1 VDNFPKIKEA
11 NIFYLLV
18 MIVFLTVGSSVQYKS
33 LYGGLLITEF
43 ILIML
48 PVLMYLKI
56 RNYDF
61 KSVLKLNSFKPVH
74 ILIVFGIMFFGWYVS
89 AFLGILTNYV
99 LTRLVPEL
107 PPFPIAPAMDF
118 KDLIMQIMVIGVSA
132 AIAEEIM
139 FRGLILKS
147 YEEAGTIRAVIFSGF
162 LFGMMHLNPQ
172 NLLSTSFLGMLIALI
187 VVRTNSI
194 FMGMVAHFI
203 NNTIAVTLLYLSSGL
218 GEVLPDESASTI
230 IGFKEVAVWF
240 LIALFMSAFL
250 IVMIKSLYK
259 NTSAEPVEPKGD
271 AVSFLKKSLFH
282 WPILIAMTIYV
293 LWGLY
298 QLGII

>member
-1 VDNFPKIKEA
+1 MENFPRIKEA
-11 NIFYLLV
+11 NIFYLLIMV
-18 MIVFLTVGSSVQYKS
+18 LFLTVGSSVQYRS

-43 ILIML
+43 MLIML
-48 PVLMYLKI
+48 PVLIFLKI

-61 KSVLKLNSFKPVH
+61 KKVLRLNSFRPVH
-74 ILIVFGIMFFGWYVS
+74 ILTVFGIMFFGWYVS
-89 AFLGILTNYV
+89 AFLGILTNYF
-99 LTRLVPEL
+99 LTRFVPEL

-118 KDLIMQIMVIGVSA
+118 KDLVIQILVIGVSA
-132 AIAEEIM
+132 AIAEETM
-139 FRGLILKS
+139 FRGLILRS
-147 YEEAGTIRAVIFSGF
+147 YEEAGTIRAVVFSGL

-218 GEVLPDESASTI
+218 GQVLPDEGASAV
-230 IGFKEVAVWF
+230 IGIKEVAVWF

-250 IVMIKSLYK
+250 IVMIKSLFR
-259 NTSAEPVEPKGD
+259 NTSADMVEPKGD
-271 AVSFLKKSLFH
+271 TISFLKKSLFH
-282 WPILIAMTIYV
+282 WPILIAVTIYV

-298 QLGII
+298 QLGKI